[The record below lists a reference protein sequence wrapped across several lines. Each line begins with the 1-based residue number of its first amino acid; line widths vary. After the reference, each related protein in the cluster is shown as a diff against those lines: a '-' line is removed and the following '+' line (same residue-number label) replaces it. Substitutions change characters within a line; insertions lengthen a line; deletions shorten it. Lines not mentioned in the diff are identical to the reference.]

1 MNERAAVVGLRLP
14 GTAIEQVQ
22 DHLDE
27 LTALAFSAGV
37 QVVERFV
44 QSRESPL
51 AGTFIGPGKAEE
63 IAQAVADLSLD
74 VVIFDDELAPAQVRN
89 LEKIVDAK
97 VIDRTELI
105 LDIFAR
111 KAQTFESKIQVE
123 VAQLEYRLTRI
134 MGKGVVLSRLG
145 GGVGTRGPGEQ
156 KLEVDRRRIRDRIV
170 LLKRKLTGISRRRSV
185 ARSGRLGFPVGAVVG
200 YTNVGKSTL
209 INRLAKAELHVEN
222 KLFATLDAATRRVEL
237 SDQKK
242 VLLTD
247 TVGFIRKFPPQLAAS
262 FRSTIEES
270 LEADFLLHVADA
282 SHPNLA
288 EQVSTVERF
297 LGDLGAREKR
307 VIRVLN
313 KVDCVKHAVAL
324 QRVLPDGDWLAV
336 SAKTGAGIA
345 LLKERMRE
353 TL

>member
-1 MNERAAVVGLRLP
+1 MVGLRLP
-14 GTAIEQVQ
+14 GITPEQVQ

-27 LTALAFSAGV
+27 LTALALSADV
-37 QVVERFV
+37 QVVERFC
-44 QSRESPL
+44 QNREAPL
-51 AGTFIGPGKAEE
+51 AGTFIGKGKAAE
-63 IAQAVADLSLD
+63 IAQAVAAQNLD

-89 LEKIVDAK
+89 LEEILGAK

-111 KAQTFESKIQVE
+111 KARTFEAKIQVE

-134 MGKGVVLSRLG
+134 LGKGVVLSRLG

-170 LLKRKLTGISRRRSV
+170 LLKRKLAGISRRRSV

-209 INRLAKAELHVEN
+209 INRLAKADLHVED

-270 LEADFLLHVADA
+270 LEADFLMHVADA
-282 SHPNLA
+282 SHPGLA
-288 EQVSTVERF
+288 EQIATVESF
-297 LGDLGAREKR
+297 LDEFGAARKR
-307 VIRVLN
+307 IIRVLN
-313 KVDCVKHAVAL
+313 KVDCVKRAVAL
-324 QRVLPDGDWLAV
+324 QRDLPEGDWLAV

-353 TL
+353 SL